1 MHYSLYVWSAWLCV
15 RRFILVGFF
24 RHKTVLTST
33 NQMHMLLQH
42 AIKYCIFKT
51 SACAEMPL
59 FSKGQARDSEVF
71 VHELVFQEK
80 EKKEI
85 TATHSH
91 LSTAY
96 SRENNVLTNFI
107 KVLNN
112 TFKITKQP
120 GKSKNFFRCL
130 DDRCQA

>member
-1 MHYSLYVWSAWLCV
+1 MLYSLYVWSAWLCV
-15 RRFILVGFF
+15 CRFVLVGFF
-24 RHKTVLTST
+24 RHKTILTSM

-51 SACAEMPL
+51 SACAEMPR

-71 VHELVFQEK
+71 VHELVFH
-80 EKKEI
+80 KKKKKI

-96 SRENNVLTNFI
+96 SRENNVLTNLI

-112 TFKITKQP
+112 TFKTTKQP
-120 GKSKNFFRCL
+120 GKSKNFFCCL